1 METELFASVEAGDL
15 DRFKELIKKETK
27 ETIDQVDFYGYT
39 ALHAAAENGRLEM
52 IQPLLGQTNIYNIS
66 IWNNL
71 PSQMPGLTLA
81 APLMMRPSLVCTTPW
96 PRATWRWPDS
106 SWRKAQT

>member
-15 DRFKELIKKETK
+15 DKFKELIKKETK

-52 IQPLLGQTNIYNIS
+52 IPPLLGE
-66 IWNNL
+66 W
-71 PSQMPGLTLA
+71 A
-81 APLMMRPSLVCTTPW
+81 SLSVLSANTS
-96 PRATWRWPDS
+96 RGRG
-106 SWRKAQT
+106 

>member
-1 METELFASVEAGDL
+1 MFASVEAGDL

-52 IQPLLGQTNIYNIS
+52 IQPLLGQKINFIKNS
-66 IWNNL
+66 
-71 PSQMPGLTLA
+71 SQHHSFSFQMLGLTLTE
-81 APLMMRPSLVCTTPW
+81 PRMTQPSRLSTTPW
-96 PRATWRWPDS
+96 PRVTWRWLGS
-106 SWRKAQT
+106 SWRRAPT